1 MKKIINKGFTLIELA
16 VALTIVALVIGGL
29 AVPMS
34 KRIAEQQYIDTQ
46 ATLDKAMDALVGFA
60 IQNRRLPCPDI
71 TTAANARDGIED
83 VTLSGTS
90 VSSCGAGTG
99 LIYANATDANGVSWG
114 DLPWQTLGI
123 APPNNAD
130 AWNNRLRYAVFT
142 PLVTQALPATPAF
155 CNNTG
160 TTAGIGFA
168 NLSCLTNPAAAGPGI
183 TAAVLNAQL
192 DIRCTDPVTKTAAPT
207 TAPLGC
213 NSTAVT
219 TPPTYGISQNAV
231 VVIYSMGANGLGATN
246 ISNIGNSTPF
256 TIGPGSTSVKFPDEA
271 VNAPELDST
280 AANRRMFATRART
293 DATSGS
299 GQFDDVLTF
308 MSSNTLAAKL
318 STAGVWP

>member
-1 MKKIINKGFTLIELA
+1 MKKIISKGFTLIELA

-46 ATLDKAMDALVGFA
+46 TTIDKAMDALVGFA

-71 TTAANARDGIED
+71 ATATTLNDGIED

-90 VSSCGAGTG
+90 VSSCGVGPG
-99 LIYANATDANGVSWG
+99 YYATATDANGVSWG

-123 APPNNAD
+123 SPPNNAD

-168 NLSCLTNPAAAGPGI
+168 NLNCLTNPAAAGPGI

-213 NSTAVT
+213 NSTTTT
-219 TPPTYGISQNAV
+219 TPPTYGVSQNAV
-231 VVIYSMGANGLGATN
+231 VVIYSMGANGLGAAAN
-246 ISNIGNSTPF
+246 IANIGNSTPF
-256 TIGPGSTSVKFPDEA
+256 TTVPGGTATKYPDEA
-271 VNAPELDST
+271 VNAPEIDST

-293 DATSGS
+293 DTTSGS
-299 GQFDDVLTF
+299 GQFDDVLIF

-318 STAGVWP
+318 SAAGVWP